1 MGWPSQQQVWSVVYQ
16 LSAAIAYCHFGLYRL
31 QSGATAIEKTDK
43 LGLLRSQVLHR
54 DVKPSNGGF
63 EIDIPI
69 HSLDSAIVLTFLV
82 LLRPS
87 NADRLIVKMCDFG
100 LGVSRYPE
108 DVNEMSF
115 GGTRGYIAP
124 VHHFEASNGTLL
136 NVGQEITRDH
146 PKWSTKA
153 DVFSLGCQY

>member
-1 MGWPSQQQVWSVVYQ
+1 MDWPSQQQVWSVIYQ

-54 DVKPSNGGF
+54 DVKPRNGGF
-63 EIDIPI
+63 GIETYNY
-69 HSLDSAIVLTFLV
+69 LVDSAIVLTFLV

-87 NADRLIVKMCDFG
+87 NPDRLIIKLCDFG

-115 GGTRGYIAP
+115 GGTPGYIAP
-124 VHHFEASNGTLL
+124 VYYSEASNGTLL
-136 NVGQEITRDH
+136 KVEQEITRDN